1 MSISEFFTYLI
12 AREPTRELGLQLA
25 EVYDERVTPH
35 VAVAG
40 RR

>member
-1 MSISEFFTYLI
+1 MTIGEFFTYLI
-12 AREPTRELGLQLA
+12 ARERTRELGLQLA
-25 EVYDERVTPH
+25 ELYDQRVGRR